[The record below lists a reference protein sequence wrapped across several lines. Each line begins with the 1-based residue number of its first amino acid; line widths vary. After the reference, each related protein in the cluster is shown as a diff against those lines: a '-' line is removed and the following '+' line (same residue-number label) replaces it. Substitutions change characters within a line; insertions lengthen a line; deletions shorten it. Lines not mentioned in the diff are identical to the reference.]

1 MGNANGSGKGKVAQL
16 KQQQI
21 DQYVDTTNFT
31 APEIKALYYHFS
43 QLASDEKGEPLINRS
58 DFQSALGM
66 KNSTFVDR
74 LFAVFDDNG
83 DGGINFV
90 EFLTILSVLST
101 KASTKEKLEVS
112 FKIYDMDGDGLIGR
126 DELTSMLRATVD
138 E

>member
-1 MGNANGSGKGKVAQL
+1 ML
-16 KQQQI
+16 RMF
-21 DQYVDTTNFT
+21 Y
-31 APEIKALYYHFS
+31 
-43 QLASDEKGEPLINRS
+43 INYSRS

-101 KASTKEKLEVS
+101 KVSTASFLS
-112 FKIYDMDGDGLIGR
+112 L
-126 DELTSMLRATVD
+126 L
-138 E
+138 

>member
-1 MGNANGSGKGKVAQL
+1 MF
-16 KQQQI
+16 
-21 DQYVDTTNFT
+21 Y
-31 APEIKALYYHFS
+31 
-43 QLASDEKGEPLINRS
+43 INYSRS

-101 KASTKEKLEVS
+101 KVSTASFLS
-112 FKIYDMDGDGLIGR
+112 L
-126 DELTSMLRATVD
+126 L
-138 E
+138 

>member
-1 MGNANGSGKGKVAQL
+1 MF
-16 KQQQI
+16 
-21 DQYVDTTNFT
+21 Y
-31 APEIKALYYHFS
+31 
-43 QLASDEKGEPLINRS
+43 INYSRS

-101 KASTKEKLEVS
+101 KVSTIIPLS
-112 FKIYDMDGDGLIGR
+112 L
-126 DELTSMLRATVD
+126 L
-138 E
+138 

>member
-1 MGNANGSGKGKVAQL
+1 ML
-16 KQQQI
+16 RM
-21 DQYVDTTNFT
+21 
-31 APEIKALYYHFS
+31 FS
-43 QLASDEKGEPLINRS
+43 INYSRS

-101 KASTKEKLEVS
+101 KVSTASFLS
-112 FKIYDMDGDGLIGR
+112 L
-126 DELTSMLRATVD
+126 L
-138 E
+138 